1 MKMAV
6 LVKQVPATDNIKIDP
21 VTGVMQRDNLQSE
34 LNPLDT
40 YAVEQAVRMK
50 KNFQQSTVTA
60 VSMGI
65 PAAQSI
71 LRQAIAMGCDEGVLL
86 SDRAFAG
93 SDTWATAH
101 VLAKGLQKLGGFDI
115 IFAGERATDGETGQV
130 GPCVAVQLDIP
141 VLTFVSE
148 VKIEED
154 GKILATR
161 SVEGGY
167 ELLRVSA
174 PVLISV
180 VKEINEPWIPDYNG
194 MMKAKS
200 SSIKIMTAQ
209 DIGVDKTD
217 CGLEGSPTRVS
228 KVFYPKLTRNGEV
241 FSDINP
247 EKSAQK
253 ILDFLKV
260 KNIL

>member
-1 MKMAV
+1 
-6 LVKQVPATDNIKIDP
+6 
-21 VTGVMQRDNLQSE
+21 
-34 LNPLDT
+34 
-40 YAVEQAVRMK
+40 
-50 KNFQQSTVTA
+50 
-60 VSMGI
+60 
-65 PAAQSI
+65 
-71 LRQAIAMGCDEGVLL
+71 
-86 SDRAFAG
+86 
-93 SDTWATAH
+93 
-101 VLAKGLQKLGGFDI
+101 
-115 IFAGERATDGETGQV
+115 
-130 GPCVAVQLDIP
+130 VAVQLDIP